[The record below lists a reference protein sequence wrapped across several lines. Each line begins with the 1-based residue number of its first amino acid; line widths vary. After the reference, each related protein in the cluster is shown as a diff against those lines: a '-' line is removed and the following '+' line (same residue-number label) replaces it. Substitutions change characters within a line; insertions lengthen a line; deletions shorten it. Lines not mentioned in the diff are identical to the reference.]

1 MIDLA
6 ARFQQADTVVSR
18 VIAGEAIL
26 VPIRSSREGLDS
38 IFTLNET
45 AAFIWSLMNGQ
56 YTLAQIR
63 DRVVEEYEVSPEEAA
78 LDLGKLVGQLQEIQ
92 AIKAVG

>member
-6 ARFQQADTVVSR
+6 ARFQQADSVVSR

-45 AAFIWSLMNGQ
+45 AAFVWSLIDGQ
-56 YTLAQIR
+56 HTLAQIR
-63 DRVVEEYEVSPEEAA
+63 DCLVEEYAVSPEDAER
-78 LDLGKLVGQLQEIQ
+78 DLGELIEQLQEIQ
-92 AIKAVG
+92 AIQAAG